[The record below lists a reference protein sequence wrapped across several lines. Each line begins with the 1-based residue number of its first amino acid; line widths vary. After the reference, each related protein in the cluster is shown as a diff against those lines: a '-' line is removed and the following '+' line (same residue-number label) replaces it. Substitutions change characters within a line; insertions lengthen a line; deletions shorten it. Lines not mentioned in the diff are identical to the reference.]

1 MYVIEISSFLN
12 PFVLVAVEGI
22 FLVARAWQG
31 LYTAANICNFLIHS
45 TDTTQDYTKPFAF
58 HEMNLLAYP
67 LTISQRNTMPLTVKK

>member
-31 LYTAANICNFLIHS
+31 LYTA
-45 TDTTQDYTKPFAF
+45 FAF

-67 LTISQRNTMPLTVKK
+67 LTISQRNRIR